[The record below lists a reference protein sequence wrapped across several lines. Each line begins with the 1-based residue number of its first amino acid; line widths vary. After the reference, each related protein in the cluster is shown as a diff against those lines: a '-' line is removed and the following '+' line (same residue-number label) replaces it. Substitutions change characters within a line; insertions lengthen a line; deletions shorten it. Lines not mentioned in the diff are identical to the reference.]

1 MDELVK
7 FIERLFE
14 VGISFIQ
21 LLDFILQLLVAKLGM
36 AMMLVMVVASN
47 ATDWAQAEYSKNSTP
62 SW

>member
-7 FIERLFE
+7 FVERLFE

-47 ATDWAQAEYSKNSTP
+47 ATD
-62 SW
+62 